1 MHACM
6 AANVA
11 PRGCGCR
18 RAALVKLLDPA
29 KCALALVAL
38 PPSDRHATMRV
49 LPLGTHMVHKQ
60 VN

>member
-1 MHACM
+1 
-6 AANVA
+6 
-11 PRGCGCR
+11 
-18 RAALVKLLDPA
+18 VKLLDPA

-38 PPSDRHATMRV
+38 PPNDRHATMRV